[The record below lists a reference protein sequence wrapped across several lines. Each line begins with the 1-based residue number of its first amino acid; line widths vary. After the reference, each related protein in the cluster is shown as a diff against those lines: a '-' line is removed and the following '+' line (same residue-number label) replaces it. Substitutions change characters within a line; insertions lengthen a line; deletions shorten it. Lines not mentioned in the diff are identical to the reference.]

1 MSFLITMAKT
11 IQPLTSFCST
21 LQDNPVEAAESDELQ
36 QLIQLDR
43 FFYHQLAAE
52 DRWRLLFGL
61 TISLLDFSDG
71 IDLNTHFLPLPGGFP
86 SLSLWQLCDS
96 LVCVDFQ
103 LDSLD
108 WAEELDLKHPLTI
121 AELDTCAAVLSAPE
135 TLERLDSLIAEGLSL
150 IETCDEFPLK
160 PSESAV
166 RPQGW
171 LRKLWTSLRRMEG

>member
-1 MSFLITMAKT
+1 MSKSSQLLK
-11 IQPLTSFCST
+11 SFYST

-43 FFYHQLAAE
+43 YFYHQLAAE

-103 LDSLD
+103 LDDLD
-108 WAEELDLKHPLTI
+108 WADEMDLKHPLTI
-121 AELDTCAAVLSAPE
+121 AELDACAAVLSAPE
-135 TLERLDSLIAEGLSL
+135 TLERLDSLIAEGLSF

-160 PSESAV
+160 PSESV
-166 RPQGW
+166 SRPQSW
-171 LRKLWTSLRRMEG
+171 LGKLWSLLRRIED